1 MVMKSEAGKVSV
13 SLQME
18 FDIPT
23 FQHQAPYRS
32 GRNGPAKQRRRERRA
47 RERRAAVEETEAG
60 IAPEEA
66 VVLLL
71 AEIAAKAGIEECEIG
86 NPMSEEDLDE
96 PSESSA
102 VAVAEAPSEF
112 KCQECESEFENSKE
126 LRNHDKRSHKVTNS
140 PIPQIDGTNDASSL
154 VTKENSELDK
164 DNSDNDNKLSKEG
177 NIEKDIIDNN
187 NEAIG

>member
-1 MVMKSEAGKVSV
+1 MLWLELDSFVQNFKNLCQVGGNPNMVMKSEAGKVSV

-18 FDIPT
+18 FDIPA

-32 GRNGPAKQRRRERRA
+32 GRSRPAKQRRRERRA

-102 VAVAEAPSEF
+102 VAVAEASSEF
-112 KCQECESEFENSKE
+112 KC
-126 LRNHDKRSHKVTNS
+126 
-140 PIPQIDGTNDASSL
+140 
-154 VTKENSELDK
+154 
-164 DNSDNDNKLSKEG
+164 
-177 NIEKDIIDNN
+177 
-187 NEAIG
+187 